1 MLEAGA
7 EVDEQ
12 DNKGMCP
19 LHWAAHRAHLDTVN
33 LLLEAKAYPNNI
45 GSLKLEES
53 EEVTVLLNIIQNK
66 TFAQVQL
73 TPLDSAL
80 MAEREELVSMLMD
93 HGAVTI
99 ARIHNVAATRIQVFF
114 SRNQSYTDPDI
125 NQYIF

>member
-1 MLEAGA
+1 MNALLEAGA

-53 EEVTVLLNIIQNK
+53 EEVALNIILNSI
-66 TFAQVQL
+66 
-73 TPLDSAL
+73 SA
-80 MAEREELVSMLMD
+80 
-93 HGAVTI
+93 
-99 ARIHNVAATRIQVFF
+99 FF
-114 SRNQSYTDPDI
+114 LGPRCS
-125 NQYIF
+125 

>member
-53 EEVTVLLNIIQNK
+53 EEVTVLFNIIQNK
-66 TFAQVQL
+66 TFSQVQL

-93 HGAVTI
+93 I
-99 ARIHNVAATRIQVFF
+99 IYYYNI
-114 SRNQSYTDPDI
+114 
-125 NQYIF
+125 

>member
-1 MLEAGA
+1 MNALLEAGA

-53 EEVTVLLNIIQNK
+53 EEVAVLFNIIQNLFSGAIDP
-66 TFAQVQL
+66 TRL
-73 TPLDSAL
+73 SPDGR
-80 MAEREELVSMLMD
+80 ERGTGL
-93 HGAVTI
+93 
-99 ARIHNVAATRIQVFF
+99 NVNFF
-114 SRNQSYTDPDI
+114 
-125 NQYIF
+125 F

>member
-53 EEVTVLLNIIQNK
+53 EEVALNIILNSI
-66 TFAQVQL
+66 
-73 TPLDSAL
+73 SAL
-80 MAEREELVSMLMD
+80 FLVVRYS
-93 HGAVTI
+93 
-99 ARIHNVAATRIQVFF
+99 
-114 SRNQSYTDPDI
+114 
-125 NQYIF
+125 

>member
-1 MLEAGA
+1 MNALLEAGA

-53 EEVTVLLNIIQNK
+53 EEVALNIILNSI
-66 TFAQVQL
+66 
-73 TPLDSAL
+73 SAL
-80 MAEREELVSMLMD
+80 FLVVRYS
-93 HGAVTI
+93 
-99 ARIHNVAATRIQVFF
+99 
-114 SRNQSYTDPDI
+114 
-125 NQYIF
+125 

>member
-1 MLEAGA
+1 MNALLEAGA

-53 EEVTVLLNIIQNK
+53 EEVTVLFNIIQNI
-66 TFAQVQL
+66 TFSQVQL

-93 HGAVTI
+93 I
-99 ARIHNVAATRIQVFF
+99 IYYYNI
-114 SRNQSYTDPDI
+114 
-125 NQYIF
+125 